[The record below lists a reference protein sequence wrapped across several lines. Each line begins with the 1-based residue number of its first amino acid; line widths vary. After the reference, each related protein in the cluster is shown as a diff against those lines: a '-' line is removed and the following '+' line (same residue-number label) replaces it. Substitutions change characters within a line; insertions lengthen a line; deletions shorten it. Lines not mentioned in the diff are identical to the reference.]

1 MKTQTIVFALLLSS
15 LLSIS
20 YNTTAQQAASAKDE
34 ASIKKVVEAGTTAA
48 YAKDIPAYKNQ
59 WANAPYISRINAG
72 TEGKVTKI
80 VGEKFQKA
88 YEDWEKNGKPIDIKV
103 SRDNWLIR
111 VNGNAAFVV
120 FDQHNQNPDG
130 TTRESVEER
139 YMERINNEW
148 KIVSMTVLPKK

>member
-1 MKTQTIVFALLLSS
+1 MKTKLFTLILLLGSVVAFAQNS
-15 LLSIS
+15 
-20 YNTTAQQAASAKDE
+20 TAQQAASAEDE
-34 ASIKKVVEAGTTAA
+34 AAIKKVVEAGTTAA

-80 VGEKFQKA
+80 VGEEFQKA

-111 VNGNAAFVV
+111 VNGNSAFVV

-139 YMERINNEW
+139 YMERINNKW
-148 KIVSMTVLPKK
+148 KIVSMTILPKK